1 MAQDGPRHA
10 TSSRATRSG
19 TGQTRSKSG
28 SVSMFHTRLLLLGLC
43 MAAGALIPLLR
54 VSQLTTVR
62 GEELLA
68 RAESKL
74 VTERLIPTSRG
85 RILDRKDRVLAVD
98 VPSFDIAVDYP
109 LISGSWAFTEAA
121 RLARKEH
128 AAIWRQIPSEER
140 EKLIMEL
147 VGQQQDRLAKAWA
160 KLAEISGVP
169 LADLEERRAEITGRV
184 SRMAAELTEASRRAL
199 EAERLERGREL
210 AVPAAEAEKP
220 IREQITSHIIIRGL
234 SDKLAFEFPGGL
246 LPPQS
251 TELTKAAEEANA
263 AALTAAGLLP
273 GMRLV
278 DGTRRQ
284 YPAEMLRVSIDR
296 SFFPGPLRSAMA
308 LETTVPGVATPIVG
322 QMRSTLYRED
332 VETKPLRREQDGVRI
347 IDLAGYA
354 PGDAIGQSGV
364 ERLSEQ
370 TLRGQRGIETQRLET
385 GEKQT
390 TPPEPGSDVR
400 LSLDASLQARIQAL
414 LSPEVGLTV
423 VQPWH
428 NNKAKAPGTLLPG
441 AVVVMDVRSSQL
453 LALAST
459 PTWTRQQLATEP
471 ESILVHEADQAWLEK
486 ERARVRED
494 NLKSGKTDRLPT
506 AASLL
511 PFLNRSLAKAYAPG
525 SIVKPMIIAAAA
537 SEGLYR
543 PGEQITCTGHLYP
556 NQPNRMRCWIY
567 KQFSMTHDQ
576 QFGRGLTG
584 PEATMVSCNIFF
596 FTLGQ
601 RLGPQR
607 IVDWYQRFGIGEST
621 APKLGLGFQ
630 FPGAIGRARGASPS
644 QDDEGELAEP
654 DANTRASSGS
664 PSPSDRIV
672 SQGEAALLGIGQG
685 PVSWTPLHAASAYAT
700 LGRIYLGLDEK
711 VPPSIVLGARPAS
724 ALSSPSPSI
733 SRPAVREALEGL
745 RLAVS
750 DSRGTGH
757 HIKFTATDGVNMEEP
772 VFNVP
777 AVTVWGKSGT
787 ADSGVPSQDNP
798 GASLDH
804 SWFVVLVGRQ
814 GEDAPLYA
822 VAVLVENGGSGGRV
836 AGPLCNQVLWALRA
850 EGYL

>member
-1 MAQDGPRHA
+1 MAG
-10 TSSRATRSG
+10 
-19 TGQTRSKSG
+19 
-28 SVSMFHTRLLLLGLC
+28 
-43 MAAGALIPLLR
+43 GALIPLLR
-54 VSQLTTVR
+54 ISQLTTAR
-62 GEELLA
+62 GDELLA
-68 RAESKL
+68 KAESRL
-74 VTERLIPTSRG
+74 ITERLIPTTRG
-85 RILDRKDRVLAVD
+85 RILDRKDRVLALD

-109 LISGSWAFTEAA
+109 LISGSWAFAEAA
-121 RLARKEH
+121 RLARKQH
-128 AAIWRQIPSEER
+128 ASIWRQIPSEER

-147 VGQQQDRLAKAWA
+147 VPQQQDRLAKAWS
-160 KLAEISGVP
+160 KLADLTGTP
-169 LADLEERRAEITGRV
+169 LADLETRRAEITGRV
-184 SRMAAELTEASRRAL
+184 SRMAAKLTEASRRAL

-210 AVPAAEAEKP
+210 TVSAAEAEKP
-220 IREQITSHIIIRGL
+220 IREQVTSHIIIRGL
-234 SDKLAFEFPGGL
+234 SDQLAFEFPGGL
-246 LPPQS
+246 LPQQADD
-251 TELTKAAEEANA
+251 LTKTAEEANA

-278 DGTRRQ
+278 DGTRRE

-296 SFFPGPLRSAMA
+296 SFFPGPLRSSMA
-308 LETTVPGVATPIVG
+308 LDTAVPGVATPIVG

-332 VETKPLRREQDGVRI
+332 VETRPLRREQDGVRI
-347 IDLAGYA
+347 IDLSGYA
-354 PGDAIGQSGV
+354 PGDSIGQSGA
-364 ERLSEQ
+364 ERLNESV
-370 TLRGQRGIETQRLET
+370 LRGQRGIETQRLET
-385 GEKQT
+385 GQKQT
-390 TPPEPGSDVR
+390 TPPQPGRDVR
-400 LSLDASLQARIQAL
+400 LTLDAALQARIQAL
-414 LSPEVGLTV
+414 LSPEISLTV

-459 PTWTRQQLATEP
+459 PTWTRAQLATAP

-486 ERARVRED
+486 ERSRVRED
-494 NLKSGKTDRLPT
+494 NTRNGAADRLPT

-525 SIVKPMIIAAAA
+525 SIVKPIIIAAAA

-543 PGEQITCTGHLYP
+543 PGEQISCTGHLYP
-556 NQPNRMRCWIY
+556 SQPNRMRCWLY

-607 IVDWYQRFGIGEST
+607 IVDWYQRFGIGEET
-621 APKLGLGFQ
+621 APRLGLGFQ

-644 QDDEGELAEP
+644 QDDADELAEP
-654 DANTRASSGS
+654 DANAPD
-664 PSPSDRIV
+664 PSERIV
-672 SQGEAALLGIGQG
+672 TQGEAALLGIGQG
-685 PVSWTPLHAASAYAT
+685 PIAWTPLHAASAYAT
-700 LGRIYLGLDEK
+700 LGRIYLGLDEIR
-711 VPPSIVLGARPAS
+711 PPSIIQS
-724 ALSSPSPSI
+724 AAPSTPLRSPSPSI

-757 HIKFTATDGVNMEEP
+757 HIKFTTLDGVNMEEP
-772 VFNVP
+772 VFNIP
-777 AVTVWGKSGT
+777 GVTVWGKSGT
-787 ADSGVPSQDNP
+787 ADSGVPSRDNP